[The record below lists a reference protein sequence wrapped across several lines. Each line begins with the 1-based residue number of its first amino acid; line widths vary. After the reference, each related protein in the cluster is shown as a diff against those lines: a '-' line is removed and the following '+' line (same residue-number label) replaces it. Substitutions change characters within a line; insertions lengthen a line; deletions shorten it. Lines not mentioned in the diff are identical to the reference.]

1 MATPV
6 RFLEENT
13 MSLPGLSGDE
23 LMAWV
28 EATSQR
34 WEHLVTEHPE
44 ALNVACDVRETQ
56 SIGQLLQHIVA
67 VELRYAQR
75 LHGLPESPYE
85 DVAYDNGKVIY
96 DTHRSAMALL
106 RQLDDRPAD
115 FWEATIAFA
124 TRSAGVMTVT
134 RRTVFIHLLMHSVR
148 HYAQAATLVRRAG
161 VTPQWSMDY
170 IAMHYR

>member
-1 MATPV
+1 MA
-6 RFLEENT
+6 
-13 MSLPGLSGDE
+13 LPELSGNE
-23 LMAWV
+23 LMTWV

-34 WEHLVTEHPE
+34 WEGLVASHSE
-44 ALNVACDVRETQ
+44 ALNVECDVRETHT
-56 SIGQLLQHIVA
+56 IGQLLQHIVA

-75 LHGLPESPYE
+75 LHGLPETPYE
-85 DVAYDNGKVIY
+85 AVAYDSGKVIY
-96 DTHRSAMALL
+96 DTHRHAMAML

-161 VTPQWSMDY
+161 IKPDWPMDY
-170 IAMHYR
+170 IFMNYQ